1 MDYRSNDA
9 VRSCS
14 EAYSIDHHCH
24 SEPSAHTGREN
35 PFSLCTDYQPVCNCP
50 CRPRPLFGIARK
62 GGKNQPR
69 PHKLHIVRFRLKPKA
84 RSFRCSSSPQQT
96 RFAGLCRGPEA
107 AFGNRGAHVSETVC
121 LWSALTVVC
130 YSRSL
135 SPPGFAANVL
145 LRWLLGPDRSRVRCC
160 RLRAGRGLTCP
171 TCPPIERVAKLAK
184 LPLKPLQRNGLS
196 NFARWLSYL
205 LV

>member
-1 MDYRSNDA
+1 VEEALEKEPLVPAAAEKAPWRRSCRPLGRLRMDYRSTFYRKTFC
-9 VRSCS
+9 RS
-14 EAYSIDHHCH
+14 
-24 SEPSAHTGREN
+24 
-35 PFSLCTDYQPVCNCP
+35 NCP
-50 CRPRPLFGIARK
+50 CLRRPHFCVDRN

-107 AFGNRGAHVSETVC
+107 AFGNRGAHASVDVC
-121 LWSALTVVC
+121 LWSALSVVC

-145 LRWLLGPDRSRVRCC
+145 LRWLLCPDRSRV
-160 RLRAGRGLTCP
+160 
-171 TCPPIERVAKLAK
+171 
-184 LPLKPLQRNGLS
+184 Q
-196 NFARWLSYL
+196 
-205 LV
+205 